1 MVVSPSKKVFYP
13 KSFVFKYSDN
23 LSIYFDTFI
32 IDYSTM
38 FKGNTIEDVDFNR
51 FNFHSTTT
59 QRNTLH
65 LLRGLQLSRPIL
77 LEGSPGVGKTS
88 LVIAMARAS
97 CNPITRI
104 NLSEE
109 TVLIYCFIVLSCR
122 QQQVGLSGV

>member
-1 MVVSPSKKVFYP
+1 
-13 KSFVFKYSDN
+13 
-23 LSIYFDTFI
+23 
-32 IDYSTM
+32 M
-38 FKGNTIEDVDFNR
+38 FKGPAIEDVDLNR

-109 TVLIYCFIVLSCR
+109 TVLIVFNLIVNYFLHKTLQGTKVVR
-122 QQQVGLSGV
+122 PQKLK

>member
-1 MVVSPSKKVFYP
+1 
-13 KSFVFKYSDN
+13 
-23 LSIYFDTFI
+23 
-32 IDYSTM
+32 M
-38 FKGNTIEDVDFNR
+38 FKGNAIEDVDFNR